1 MRDIRNDLQERANL
15 IEKEITAAIAHFE
28 NQVEALRREYD
39 SRVAELKAETAVLGV
54 LMESEHQR
62 MPSDTRPIEP
72 EYQRMP
78 NASRPIESELHHIG
92 DRLRQLQDGRPAAPS
107 IRRQVV

>member
-1 MRDIRNDLQERANL
+1 MRDIRSDLQERAKL
-15 IEKEITAAIAHFE
+15 IEEDITRAVGHFE
-28 NQVEALRREYD
+28 KQVEPLKREYD
-39 SRVAELKAETAVLGV
+39 ARVAELKAELAVLGV

-62 MPSDTRPIEP
+62 MQSDTRPIEP

-78 NASRPIESELHHIG
+78 NASGPIESEIHHIG